1 MSALPASTNKEDTI
15 MTTEL
20 NQKYLQEYFKKHDT
34 LTLYKPD
41 GTPVTFQKQYEYVL
55 RGGGST
61 FRFDNFDAL
70 KAFFQKHNISQA
82 PSITVT

>member
-1 MSALPASTNKEDTI
+1 

-20 NQKYLQEYFKKHDT
+20 NQKYLQEHFNKHDT

-41 GTPVTFQKQYEYVL
+41 GTPVTFRKQYEYVL
-55 RGGGST
+55 CGGGST
-61 FRFDNFDAL
+61 FRFEDFDAL
-70 KAFFQKHNISQA
+70 KAFFQKHNISQT

>member
-1 MSALPASTNKEDTI
+1 

-41 GTPVTFQKQYEYVL
+41 GTPVTFRKQYEYVL
-55 RGGGST
+55 CGGGST
-61 FRFDNFDAL
+61 FRFEEFDAL